1 MTYNLI
7 EHIFDEIYLRSCNAR
22 KTMFSCEND
31 WHDDSV
37 HGSLPKFLFLFVKG
51 LSQFYPPKIIDF
63 YFDSL
68 SFASFNWEFLLLC
81 GNLMTLFV

>member
-7 EHIFDEIYLRSCNAR
+7 EHIFDEIYLGSCNAR

-37 HGSLPKFLFLFVKG
+37 HGSLPTFFLFVKG
-51 LSQFYPPKIIDF
+51 LS
-63 YFDSL
+63 
-68 SFASFNWEFLLLC
+68 
-81 GNLMTLFV
+81 